1 MTRVHT
7 LVSLG
12 YNGFLSPSY
21 HYLPW
26 IISNSTESHPPDEVA
41 GVIGDVGSQL
51 CKFGY
56 AGEDQPKH
64 VFHSA
69 GGLDIPLE
77 TCKDKEST
85 NFCSSL
91 PSVKGK
97 RRWRTGDEN
106 IPSRS
111 DCTEIHSISR
121 RGSKA
126 IERWDLWEELWA
138 HAFERMRAEPTERPV
153 LCVEGCQPDIART
166 QRTKILEV
174 MHETFQVPASY
185 LVDGGVLSAF
195 SAGRATGVVCDLGY
209 SGISVVPVVE
219 GHALHV
225 ATKTSTRGLGWLM
238 SKAIE
243 TLDEACPSKEFAPR
257 YGLSTST
264 LSFRSFWRREVASD
278 YIASCAVVRPYVLP
292 DNMGAVPSPDE
303 CTYELPDGTAITV
316 DETMRLMAET
326 LFQEGSLASTS
337 SYENSKEGSQTPST
351 ADLPL
356 DELCHSAIVSSDE
369 DVRKELLS
377 SILLC
382 GGGSLIQG
390 MPERLGWELS
400 QRLPNSLKI
409 KVLAGGAVERRF
421 AAWIGGS
428 ILSCLGTFQQLWVSK
443 SEYEEQGAERICLER
458 FE

>member
-1 MTRVHT
+1 M
-7 LVSLG
+7 
-12 YNGFLSPSY
+12 
-21 HYLPW
+21 
-26 IISNSTESHPPDEVA
+26 
-41 GVIGDVGSQL
+41 
-51 CKFGY
+51 
-56 AGEDQPKH
+56 
-64 VFHSA
+64 FHSA
-69 GGLDIPLE
+69 GLDISLE

-85 NFCSSL
+85 NFCSS
-91 PSVKGK
+91 PFVKGK

-106 IPSRS
+106 IPRRS
-111 DCTEIHSISR
+111 DCTEIHSVSR
-121 RGSKA
+121 LGSTA
-126 IERWDLWEELWA
+126 IERWDLWEELWV
-138 HAFERMRAEPTERPV
+138 HAFERMKAEPTERPV
-153 LCVEGCQPDIART
+153 LCVEGCQPDTARA
-166 QRTKILEV
+166 QRPKILEV
-174 MHETFQVPASY
+174 MHETFEVPASY
-185 LVDGGVLSAF
+185 LVGGGVLSAF

-209 SGISVVPVVE
+209 SGISIVPVVE
-219 GHALHV
+219 GRALRMS
-225 ATKTSTRGLGWLM
+225 TKISTRGLGWLM

-257 YGLSTST
+257 YGSSTST
-264 LSFRSFWRREVASD
+264 SSFHSFWRREVAAD
-278 YIASCAVVRPYVLP
+278 YLASCAVIRPYVLP
-292 DNMGAVPSPDE
+292 DIMGAVPSPDE

-316 DETMRLMAET
+316 TEEMRLVAET
-326 LFQEGSLASTS
+326 IFQEGSLAPTS
-337 SYENSKEGSQTPST
+337 SNENSKEEGQTPPT
-351 ADLPL
+351 AADLSL

-400 QRLPNSLKI
+400 QHLPNALKI
-409 KVLAGGAVERRF
+409 KVLAGGAVERKF

>member
-1 MTRVHT
+1 M
-7 LVSLG
+7 
-12 YNGFLSPSY
+12 
-21 HYLPW
+21 
-26 IISNSTESHPPDEVA
+26 
-41 GVIGDVGSQL
+41 
-51 CKFGY
+51 
-56 AGEDQPKH
+56 
-64 VFHSA
+64 FHSA
-69 GGLDIPLE
+69 GGLDISLE

-85 NFCSSL
+85 NFSSSS

-106 IPSRS
+106 IPTRS
-111 DCTEIHSISR
+111 DCTEIYSVSQP
-121 RGSKA
+121 GSTA
-126 IERWDLWEELWA
+126 IEKWDLWEELWA

-153 LCVEGCQPDIART
+153 LCAEGCQSDTARA
-166 QRTKILEV
+166 QRPKILEI
-174 MHETFQVPASY
+174 MHETFQAPASY
-185 LVDGGVLSAF
+185 LADGGSLSAF

-219 GHALHV
+219 GHALHMS
-225 ATKTSTRGLGWLM
+225 TKTSTRGLDWLT

-243 TLDEACPSKEFAPR
+243 TLDEACPSSEFAPR
-257 YGLSTST
+257 YGSSTST

-278 YIASCAVVRPYVLP
+278 YLASCAVIRPYVLQ
-292 DNMGAVPSPDE
+292 DNMGAVPSPNE
-303 CTYELPDGTAITV
+303 CIYELPDSTAITV
-316 DETMRLMAET
+316 TEKMRLNAEA
-326 LFQEGSLASTS
+326 LFQDGSSLASPTCS
-337 SYENSKEGSQTPST
+337 NENSKELDGQISSST

-356 DELCHSAIVSSDE
+356 DELCYSAIVSSDE
-369 DVRKELLS
+369 DVRRELLS

-400 QRLPNSLKI
+400 QHLPNTLKI
-409 KVLAGGAVERRF
+409 KVLAGGAVERKF